1 MDNYRDNMQPDDER
15 YAAGERREAFYNGQS
30 FEQRS
35 YPDQTG
41 SFQNNYS
48 QNGYGPGEYGQNG
61 YAQGD
66 NTQIG
71 YGQGS
76 YNQGYNG
83 QGSYNQGYNGQGSY
97 NQGYNGQYG
106 YGQNNYR
113 NTNNQTG
120 GFAIAALVLGII
132 SILLCGFAPI
142 AMPASIVGIILA
154 VVALSKKQSRG
165 MSIAGMITSIVG
177 GILAIIVVVIVLM
190 MFSAADHYDSFSTD
204 DEPGFAPYPYADEGD
219 DNPFD
224 EFEDFFNDLK

>member
-1 MDNYRDNMQPDDER
+1 MDNYGENMQPDDER

-61 YAQGD
+61 YVQG
-66 NTQIG
+66 NNAQIG

-76 YNQGYNG
+76 YDQGYNG
-83 QGSYNQGYNGQGSY
+83 QGSYNH
-97 NQGYNGQYG
+97 GYNGQYG
-106 YGQNNYR
+106 YGQNYYR

>member
-1 MDNYRDNMQPDDER
+1 MDNYGENMQPDDER

-30 FEQRS
+30 CEQRS

-41 SFQNNYS
+41 SFQNNYI

-61 YAQGD
+61 YASGEYGQNGYAHG
-66 NTQIG
+66 NNAHNG

-76 YNQGYNG
+76 Y
-83 QGSYNQGYNGQGSY
+83 S
-97 NQGYNGQYG
+97 QGYNGQYG
-106 YGQNNYR
+106 YGQNYYR

-154 VVALSKKQSRG
+154 VIALSKKQSRG